1 MRTRSLPLRLD
12 RLTGHR
18 SAGDLDRTVRDLATE
33 YGLDPAEVRA
43 EWEEIQA
50 RTRRFGPPS
59 AEQVV
64 RRCAEEFDVPEAEVW
79 AEVARITG
87 TVGVPR

>member
-18 SAGDLDRTVRDLATE
+18 SAGDLDRTVRELAAE

-59 AEQVV
+59 AEQVA
-64 RRCAEEFDVPEAEVW
+64 RRYAEEFSLPEAEVW
-79 AEVARITG
+79 VSYDRISGTAETSR
-87 TVGVPR
+87 

>member
-1 MRTRSLPLRLD
+1 MSRASLPLRLD

-18 SAGDLDRTVRDLATE
+18 STGDVERTVRELATE

-50 RTRRFGPPS
+50 RTRRFGPHS

-64 RRCAEEFDVPEAEVW
+64 RRCAEEFGIPEAELW
-79 AEVARITG
+79 AEVARVTDKTG
-87 TVGVPR
+87 TSR

>member
-1 MRTRSLPLRLD
+1 MRRASLDRRLD

-18 SAGDLDRTVRDLATE
+18 SAGDLDRIVRELATE

-64 RRCAEEFDVPEAEVW
+64 RRCAEEFGLPEAELW
-79 AEVARITG
+79 AEVARISG
-87 TVGVPR
+87 TAGR